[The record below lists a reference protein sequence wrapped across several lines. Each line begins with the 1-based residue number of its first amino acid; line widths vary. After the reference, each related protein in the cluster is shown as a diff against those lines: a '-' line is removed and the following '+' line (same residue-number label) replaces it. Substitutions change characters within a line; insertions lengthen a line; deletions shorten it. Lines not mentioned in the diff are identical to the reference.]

1 MHRYLR
7 LPKTS
12 APFFSFTLPTN
23 CPSSLKKLPSSN
35 LHGCCGCFVRRVTR
49 FPSEARLLV
58 LYWTQ
63 SKFAVNP
70 PKTAPAL
77 CPERT
82 RACRTCW
89 SSLGTWTGVRT
100 SHGAND
106 LCRKKAHVERFQDF
120 RISHSRVIE
129 VFFITKGIFR
139 DSEAQLKVNSH
150 FQGKENLWWEYDKK
164 KEYWDTVTLLSVVS
178 QFTSLS
184 CKETFLPVVT
194 SASTA
199 VQKGLAFRN
208 LAEAKTTFYTQA
220 YK

>member
-7 LPKTS
+7 L
-12 APFFSFTLPTN
+12 
-23 CPSSLKKLPSSN
+23 LKEPPSSN

-58 LYWTQ
+58 LYWTP

-89 SSLGTWTGVRT
+89 SSLDTWTGVRT

-120 RISHSRVIE
+120 KISHSRVIE

-139 DSEAQLKVNSH
+139 DSGAQLKVTRT
-150 FQGKENLWWEYDKK
+150 FKVRRVYDESTTK
-164 KEYWDTVTLLSVVS
+164 KEEY
-178 QFTSLS
+178 
-184 CKETFLPVVT
+184 
-194 SASTA
+194 
-199 VQKGLAFRN
+199 
-208 LAEAKTTFYTQA
+208 
-220 YK
+220 

>member
-58 LYWTQ
+58 LCWTP

-89 SSLGTWTGVRT
+89 SSLDTWTGVRT

-120 RISHSRVIE
+120 KISHSRVIE

-164 KEYWDTVTLLSVVS
+164 KGVLGHSDTPLSRLSIHQSLLQRNISPSRNFGVNCRTKGPRVS
-178 QFTSLS
+178 QFSWGKNYILHT
-184 CKETFLPVVT
+184 
-194 SASTA
+194 
-199 VQKGLAFRN
+199 GL
-208 LAEAKTTFYTQA
+208 
-220 YK
+220 